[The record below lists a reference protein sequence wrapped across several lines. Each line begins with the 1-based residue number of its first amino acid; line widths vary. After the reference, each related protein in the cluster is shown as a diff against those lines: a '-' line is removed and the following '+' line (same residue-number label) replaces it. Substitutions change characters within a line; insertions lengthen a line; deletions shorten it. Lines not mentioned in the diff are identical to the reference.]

1 MNNSTESSQPAMPIW
16 TPRVRDH
23 KSPLPEDFVPQPYSV
38 HIGRGK
44 ICAEATGNRRL
55 RVIASSFL
63 EEYKA
68 ASTKIEK
75 SVIVSKIVDVIQDAC
90 PVGAFVKYQDGRW
103 WEVGDFTA
111 REKVGSMLR
120 DYLSD
125 KYRSSSKAKL
135 ARRKKA
141 RQDSKTKKSVV
152 VTILEIKSKDA
163 LDQQQQLQQ
172 QETKKV
178 VKRVL
183 PTLNQVIPQLEGSMP
198 LSLASQLLDERNNRG
213 ILSTKTDALQLQ
225 QLSTSLRINYPLVR
239 MLNPSD
245 APLLGG
251 FHDIDNGSNICDFPW

>member
-1 MNNSTESSQPAMPIW
+1 
-16 TPRVRDH
+16 
-23 KSPLPEDFVPQPYSV
+23 V

-68 ASTKIEK
+68 ASTKIQK

-141 RQDSKTKKSVV
+141 RQDSKTKKSMV
-152 VTILEIKSKDA
+152 VTILEIKSKDTF
-163 LDQQQQLQQ
+163 DQQQLRHD
-172 QETKKV
+172 TNKV
-178 VKRVL
+178 VKKAL
-183 PTLNQVIPQLEGSMP
+183 PTLNQVIPQLEGSIP
-198 LSLASQLLDERNNRG
+198 LSLASQLLNERNSHG
-213 ILSTKTDALQLQ
+213 ILSAKTDALQLQ
-225 QLSTSLRINYPLVR
+225 QLSASMRMNHQLLRMR
-239 MLNPSD
+239 NPST

>member
-1 MNNSTESSQPAMPIW
+1 MNNSTESSQPAMTIW

-23 KSPLPEDFVPQPYSV
+23 RSALPEDFVPQPYSV

-163 LDQQQQLQQ
+163 LDQQQLQQ
-172 QETKKV
+172 EETKKV
-178 VKRVL
+178 VKKAL
-183 PTLNQVIPQLEGSMP
+183 PTLNQVAPRLEGSMS
-198 LSLASQLLDERNNRG
+198 LSLASQLSNERNSRG
-213 ILSTKTDALQLQ
+213 ILSAKTDALQLQ
-225 QLSTSLRINYPLVR
+225 QLSSSLRMNHPLVR
-239 MLNPSD
+239 MRNPSA